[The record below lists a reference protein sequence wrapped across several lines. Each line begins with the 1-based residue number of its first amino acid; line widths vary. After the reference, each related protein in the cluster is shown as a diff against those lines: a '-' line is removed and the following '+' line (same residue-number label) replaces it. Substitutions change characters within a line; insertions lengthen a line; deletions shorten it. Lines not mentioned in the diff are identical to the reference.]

1 MKKMKTYHAFFLKNL
16 FTFLIPMLVPI
27 LILGTM
33 STVIIKRYVTEE
45 INHNTANMLKQ
56 TKENVELI
64 FNELDSLN
72 IHFMANA
79 IEFANLKSL
88 MLKPSLELD
97 DYKVLG
103 TIKNL
108 IDAPAMAMPYIDS
121 VYVYLDNDKNRF
133 LSTTSGGLNDLDQF
147 YDKEWFK
154 SYQSHQHDEL
164 VWTENRTIKKYNF
177 ENSAVEII
185 SLYRKLSRDQG
196 DGLIV
201 LNVDAKYIENHL
213 SNLSTLQDQTL
224 LILGPNGDVMFKNKK
239 LPYFDKLQMKE
250 LVTEERS
257 FYETD
262 LNGQPFIV
270 SKLNS
275 DKYGWTYLSIAPKAT
290 LYNVPNDL
298 NLTSQL
304 LLLFSFLF
312 GSGLTYYLTRKN
324 YRDVKSIVTILESA
338 ENNKPLPALPSR
350 IKDVYSYIIHRIL
363 KNFIEQ
369 NYLSIQ
375 LSERKYKAQAMELIA
390 LQSQLNPHF
399 LYNTLETINW
409 KIASLTGKPGNLNK
423 MVENLADI
431 LRYSL
436 EGHNKPVIL
445 QKEIAYTLSYIDI
458 QKVRYHD
465 KFDVIWE
472 YEDTVN
478 KYNVPK
484 LIMQPLIENSIYHGI
499 KVKEGPSRIKI
510 KIWQADEMLHFTVID
525 NGLGISKERLEQIR
539 HELERDISESNHIG
553 LYNSHKR
560 LKLLYGEA
568 FGLKI
573 RSKYG
578 RGTAVY
584 FTIPI

>member
-1 MKKMKTYHAFFLKNL
+1 MKTYHAFFLKNL

-45 INHNTANMLKQ
+45 INHNTTNMLKQ
-56 TKENVELI
+56 TKENIELI

-97 DYKVLG
+97 DYKVLA

-121 VYVYLDNDKNRF
+121 VYVYLNNDKNRL
-133 LSTTSGGLNDLDQF
+133 LSTTSGGLIDLNEF
-147 YDKEWFK
+147 YDKAWFD
-154 SYQSHQHDEL
+154 SYIRHQHSDDL

-177 ENSAVEII
+177 ENSAVELI

-201 LNVDAKYIENHL
+201 LNIDAKYIENHL
-213 SNLSTLQDQTL
+213 SNLSTLQNQTL

-239 LPYFDKLQMKE
+239 LPYFDH
-250 LVTEERS
+250 LVFKDLVSDGRP
-257 FYETD
+257 FYETK

-275 DKYGWTYLSIAPKAT
+275 DKYGWTYLSIAPKT
-290 LYNVPNDL
+290 SLYEVPDRL

-324 YRDVKSIVTILESA
+324 YRDVKTIVTILESA
-338 ENNKPLPALPSR
+338 ENSKPLPALPSR
-350 IKDVYSYIIHRIL
+350 IKDVYSYIIHSIL
-363 KNFIEQ
+363 NNFIEQ

-465 KFDVIWE
+465 KFDVVWE
-472 YEDTVN
+472 YEEHVN

-484 LIMQPLIENSIYHGI
+484 LILQPLIENSIYHGI
-499 KVKEGPSRIKI
+499 KVKEGTCRIKI
-510 KIWQADEMLHFTVID
+510 KIWQSEEKLHLAVID
-525 NGLGISKERLEQIR
+525 NGIGIDKENLDQIKY
-539 HELERDISESNHIG
+539 ELKQDIGETDHIG
-553 LYNSHKR
+553 LYNTHKR
-560 LKLLYGEA
+560 LKLLYGES
-568 FGLKI
+568 FGIKI

-578 RGTAVY
+578 WGTAVY
-584 FTIPI
+584 LTIPI

>member
-1 MKKMKTYHAFFLKNL
+1 MKTYHAFFLKNL

-27 LILGTM
+27 LILGTL
-33 STVIIKRYVTEE
+33 STVIIQRYVTEE
-45 INHNTANMLKQ
+45 INHNTNNMLKQ
-56 TKENVELI
+56 TKENTDLI
-64 FNELDSLN
+64 FNQLDSLN
-72 IHFMANA
+72 LHFMANA

-88 MLKPSLELD
+88 MLKPALELE
-97 DYKVLG
+97 DYKVLAA
-103 TIKNL
+103 TKNL

-121 VYVYLDNDKNRF
+121 VYVYLTNDQNRF
-133 LSTTSGGLNDLDQF
+133 LSTTNGGLVDVAQF
-147 YDKEWFK
+147 YDKAWFA
-154 SYQSHQHDEL
+154 SYQSHEHDDEL
-164 VWTENRTIKKYNF
+164 VWTENRIIKKYNF
-177 ENSAVEII
+177 ENSAVELI

-201 LNVDAKYIENHL
+201 LNIDAKYIGNHL

-239 LPYFDKLQMKE
+239 LPYFDR
-250 LVTEERS
+250 LVFKDLVADERS
-257 FYETD
+257 FYETK
-262 LNGQPFIV
+262 LKNEPFIV

-275 DKYGWTYLSIAPKAT
+275 DKYGWTYLSIAPKAS
-290 LYNVPNDL
+290 LYQVPDRL
-298 NLTSQL
+298 NLTSRL
-304 LLLFSFLF
+304 LLLVSFVF

-324 YRDVKSIVTILESA
+324 YRDVKTIVTILESA
-338 ENNKPLPALPSR
+338 ENSKPLPALPSR
-350 IKDVYSYIIHRIL
+350 VKDVYSYIIHSIL

-369 NYLSIQ
+369 NYLSMQ

-409 KIASLTGKPGNLNK
+409 KIASLTGKPGSLNK

-458 QKVRYHD
+458 QKVRYQD
-465 KFDVIWE
+465 KFDVVWE
-472 YEDTVN
+472 YEEHVN

-484 LIMQPLIENSIYHGI
+484 LILQPLIENSIYHGI
-499 KVKEGPSRIKI
+499 KVMEGAYLIKI
-510 KIWQADEMLHFTVID
+510 KIRQADGLLHVAVID
-525 NGLGISKERLEQIR
+525 NGIGIAREKLGHIRYELEQ
-539 HELERDISESNHIG
+539 DIGETDHIG
-553 LYNSHKR
+553 LYNTHKR
-560 LKLLYGEA
+560 LRLLYGES
-568 FGLKI
+568 FGI
-573 RSKYG
+573 TVRSKFG

-584 FTIPI
+584 LTIPI

>member
-1 MKKMKTYHAFFLKNL
+1 MKTYHAFFLKNL

-45 INHNTANMLKQ
+45 INHNTTNMLKQ
-56 TKENVELI
+56 TKENIELI
-64 FNELDSLN
+64 FKQLDSLN
-72 IHFMANA
+72 IHFMGNS

-97 DYKVLG
+97 DYKVLA

-121 VYVYLDNDKNRF
+121 VYVYLNNDKNRL
-133 LSTTSGGLNDLDQF
+133 LSTTSGGLIDLNEF
-147 YDKEWFK
+147 YDKAWFD
-154 SYQSHQHDEL
+154 SYKRHQHGDDL

-177 ENSAVEII
+177 ENSAVELI

-201 LNVDAKYIENHL
+201 LNIDAKYIENHL

-239 LPYFDKLQMKE
+239 LPYFDHLIFKD
-250 LVTEERS
+250 LVSDGRP
-257 FYETD
+257 FYETN
-262 LNGQPFIV
+262 LNGLPFIV

-275 DKYGWTYLSIAPKAT
+275 DKYGWTYLSIAPKT
-290 LYNVPNDL
+290 SLYEVPDRL

-324 YRDVKSIVTILESA
+324 YRDVKTIVTILESA
-338 ENNKPLPALPSR
+338 ENSKPLPALPSR
-350 IKDVYSYIIHRIL
+350 VKDVYSYIIHSIL

-472 YEDTVN
+472 YEEQVN

-484 LIMQPLIENSIYHGI
+484 LILQPLIENSIYHGI
-499 KVKEGPSRIKI
+499 KVKEGTCRIKI
-510 KIWQADEMLHFTVID
+510 KIWQSEEMLHLAVID
-525 NGLGISKERLEQIR
+525 NGIGIGTERLEQIKY
-539 HELERDISESNHIG
+539 ELKQDIGETDHIG
-553 LYNSHKR
+553 LYNTHKR
-560 LKLLYGEA
+560 LKLLYGES
-568 FGLKI
+568 FGIKI

-578 RGTAVY
+578 WGTAVY
-584 FTIPI
+584 LTIPI

>member
-1 MKKMKTYHAFFLKNL
+1 MKTYHAFFLKNL

-33 STVIIKRYVTEE
+33 STIIIKRYVTEE
-45 INHNTANMLKQ
+45 INNNTTNMLKQ
-56 TKENVELI
+56 TKGNIELI
-64 FNELDSLN
+64 FSELDSLN

-97 DYKVLG
+97 DYKILA

-121 VYVYLDNDKNRF
+121 VYVYLNNDKSRF
-133 LSTTSGGLNDLDQF
+133 LSTTSGGLTELNQF
-147 YDKEWFK
+147 YDKAWFN
-154 SYQSHQHDEL
+154 SYIRHQHDEQL

-177 ENSAVEII
+177 ENSATELI
-185 SLYRKLSRDQG
+185 SLYRKLSLDQG

-201 LNVDAKYIENHL
+201 LNINAKYIENHL

-224 LILGPNGDVMFKNKK
+224 LILGPNGEVVFKNKK
-239 LPYFDKLQMKE
+239 LPYFDSLPFNDLISE
-250 LVTEERS
+250 NRS
-257 FYETD
+257 FYEMD
-262 LNGQPFIV
+262 LKGQPLIV

-275 DKYGWTYLSIAPKAT
+275 DRYGWTYLSIAPKAK
-290 LYNVPNDL
+290 LYQVPNSL
-298 NLTSQL
+298 NQTIQL
-304 LLLFSFLF
+304 LLLLSFLF
-312 GSGLTYYLTRKN
+312 GSGLTFYFTRKN
-324 YRDVKSIVTILESA
+324 YRDIKTIVTILESA
-338 ENNKPLPALPSR
+338 ENSKPLPALPAR
-350 IKDVYSYIIHRIL
+350 IKDVYSYIVHSIL

-369 NYLSIQ
+369 NYLNIQ
-375 LSERKYKAQAMELIA
+375 LSERKYKAQAMELVA

-409 KIASLTGKPGNLNK
+409 QISGLTGKPGKLNK

-458 QKVRYHD
+458 QKVRYQD
-465 KFDVIWE
+465 KFDVVWE
-472 YEDTVN
+472 YEDRVK

-484 LIMQPLIENSIYHGI
+484 LILQPLIENSIYHGI
-499 KVKEGPSRIKI
+499 KVMEGNYRIKI
-510 KIWQADEMLHFTVID
+510 KIWQTGELLQLAVID
-525 NGLGISKERLEQIR
+525 NGIGISKERLGEVR
-539 HELERDISESNHIG
+539 HVLEMDTGETDHIG
-553 LYNSHKR
+553 LFNTNKR
-560 LKLLYGEA
+560 MKLLYGES
-568 FGLKI
+568 FGVKV

-578 RGTAVY
+578 RGTVVY
-584 FTIPI
+584 LRIPI

>member
-1 MKKMKTYHAFFLKNL
+1 MKTYHAFFLKNL

-45 INHNTANMLKQ
+45 INHNTTNMLKQ
-56 TKENVELI
+56 TKENIELI
-64 FNELDSLN
+64 FKQLDSLN

-97 DYKVLG
+97 DYKVLA

-121 VYVYLDNDKNRF
+121 VYVYLNNDKNRL
-133 LSTTSGGLNDLDQF
+133 LSTTSGGLIDLNEF
-147 YDKEWFK
+147 YDKAWFD
-154 SYQSHQHDEL
+154 SYKRHQHGDDL

-177 ENSAVEII
+177 ENSAVELI

-201 LNVDAKYIENHL
+201 LNIDAKYIENHL

-239 LPYFDKLQMKE
+239 LPYFDH
-250 LVTEERS
+250 LVFKDLVSDGRP
-257 FYETD
+257 FYETN

-275 DKYGWTYLSIAPKAT
+275 DKYGWTYLSIAPKT
-290 LYNVPNDL
+290 SLYEVPDGL

-324 YRDVKSIVTILESA
+324 YRDVKTIVTILESA
-338 ENNKPLPALPSR
+338 ENSKPLPALPSR
-350 IKDVYSYIIHRIL
+350 VKDVYSYIIHSIL

-465 KFDVIWE
+465 KFDVVWE
-472 YEDTVN
+472 YEEHVN

-484 LIMQPLIENSIYHGI
+484 LILQPLIENSIYHGI
-499 KVKEGPSRIKI
+499 KVKEGSYRIKI
-510 KIWQADEMLHFTVID
+510 KIWQIEEMLHLAVID
-525 NGLGISKERLEQIR
+525 NGIGIGKERLDQITN
-539 HELERDISESNHIG
+539 ELKQDISETDHIG
-553 LYNSHKR
+553 LYNTHKR
-560 LKLLYGEA
+560 LKLLYGES
-568 FGLKI
+568 FGIKI

-578 RGTAVY
+578 WGTAVY
-584 FTIPI
+584 LTIPI

>member
-1 MKKMKTYHAFFLKNL
+1 
-16 FTFLIPMLVPI
+16 
-27 LILGTM
+27 M

-45 INHNTANMLKQ
+45 INHNTTNMLKQ
-56 TKENVELI
+56 TKENIELI
-64 FNELDSLN
+64 FKQLDSLN

-97 DYKVLG
+97 DYKVLA

-121 VYVYLDNDKNRF
+121 VYVYLNNDKNRL
-133 LSTTSGGLNDLDQF
+133 LSTTSGGLIDLNEF
-147 YDKEWFK
+147 YDKAWFD
-154 SYQSHQHDEL
+154 SYKRHQLGDDL

-201 LNVDAKYIENHL
+201 LNIDAKYIENHL

-239 LPYFDKLQMKE
+239 LPYFDH
-250 LVTEERS
+250 LVVKDLVSDGRP
-257 FYETD
+257 FYETN

-275 DKYGWTYLSIAPKAT
+275 DKYGWTYLSIAPKT
-290 LYNVPNDL
+290 SLYEVPDGL

-304 LLLFSFLF
+304 LLLISFLF

-324 YRDVKSIVTILESA
+324 YRDVKTIVTILESA
-338 ENNKPLPALPSR
+338 ENSKPLPVLPSR
-350 IKDVYSYIIHRIL
+350 IKDVYSYIIHSIL

-369 NYLSIQ
+369 NYLSMQ

-465 KFDVIWE
+465 KFDVVWE
-472 YEDTVN
+472 YEEQVN

-484 LIMQPLIENSIYHGI
+484 LILQPLIENSIYHGI
-499 KVKEGPSRIKI
+499 KVKEGTCRIKI
-510 KIWQADEMLHFTVID
+510 KIWQSEVMLHLAVID
-525 NGLGISKERLEQIR
+525 NGIGIGTERLDQIKY
-539 HELERDISESNHIG
+539 ELKQDIGETDHIG
-553 LYNSHKR
+553 LYNTHKR
-560 LKLLYGEA
+560 LKLLYGES
-568 FGLKI
+568 FGIKI

-578 RGTAVY
+578 WGTAVY
-584 FTIPI
+584 LTIPI

>member
-1 MKKMKTYHAFFLKNL
+1 MSRMKTYHAFFLKNL

-27 LILGTM
+27 LILGTL
-33 STVIIKRYVTEE
+33 STVIIQRYVTEE

-56 TKENVELI
+56 TKENIELI

-72 IHFMANA
+72 LHFMANA

-88 MLKPSLELD
+88 MLKPSLELE
-97 DYKVLG
+97 DYKVLA

-121 VYVYLDNDKNRF
+121 VYVYLNNDKNRF
-133 LSTTSGGLNDLDQF
+133 LSTTSGGLIDVGEF
-147 YDKEWFK
+147 YDKAWFD
-154 SYQSHQHDEL
+154 SYNKHLHDEQL
-164 VWTENRTIKKYNF
+164 VWTENRIVGKYNF
-177 ENSAVEII
+177 ENSAVELI

-201 LNVDAKYIENHL
+201 LNVDVKYIEYHL

-224 LILGPNGDVMFKNKK
+224 IILGPGGEVMFKNKK
-239 LPYFDKLQMKE
+239 PSYWDDLNWNE
-250 LVTEERS
+250 LVAEPRS
-257 FYETD
+257 FYETN
-262 LNGQPFIV
+262 LKGRSYIV

-275 DKYGWTYLSIAPKAT
+275 DKYGWTYLSIAPKSS
-290 LYNVPNDL
+290 LYQVPDDL
-298 NLTSQL
+298 NLTSGL
-304 LLLFSFLF
+304 LLLFSFLL

-338 ENNKPLPALPSR
+338 ENGKPLPPLPSR

-363 KNFIEQ
+363 NNFIEH

-375 LSERKYKAQAMELIA
+375 LSERKYKAQAMELVA

-409 KIASLTGKPGNLNK
+409 QIASLTGKPGKLNK
-423 MVENLADI
+423 MVENLAAI

-436 EGHNKPVIL
+436 EGHNKPVLL

-458 QKVRYHD
+458 QKVRYQE

-472 YEDTVN
+472 YEDEVK
-478 KYNVPK
+478 KYPVPK
-484 LIMQPLIENSIYHGI
+484 LVL
-499 KVKEGPSRIKI
+499 RA
-510 KIWQADEMLHFTVID
+510 ADREQHLPRHQ
-525 NGLGISKERLEQIR
+525 GERWRLPDQSED
-539 HELERDISESNHIG
+539 LAERRTSLFRRD
-553 LYNSHKR
+553 R
-560 LKLLYGEA
+560 
-568 FGLKI
+568 
-573 RSKYG
+573 
-578 RGTAVY
+578 
-584 FTIPI
+584 